1 MEAARIVLSAMWLQE
16 PGSLSSGNSTLLMI
30 FVGMV
35 AIAMVVQAIVVAVAA
50 FGAMKARKRAIE
62 IAEELRLKALPIIDK
77 VTIVAHELHPKITV
91 ITDNIV
97 DTTHVVRAKAADF
110 DSTITDINKKARA
123 QTARVD
129 EMVSSVLD
137 STAHVAATAQK
148 AVNIPVREF
157 SGLMAGLKAA
167 IDVMIGKSKR
177 SGNSHE
183 KVHYEDESIGY

>member
-35 AIAMVVQAIVVAVAA
+35 AIAMVTQAIVVIVAA
-50 FGAMKARKRAIE
+50 VGAMKVRKRAME

-77 VTIVAHELHPKITV
+77 TSIMAHELHPKITV
-91 ITDNIV
+91 ITDNFV
-97 DTTHVVRAKAADF
+97 DASQVVREKAAEF

-167 IDVMIGKSKR
+167 IDVLVGKGRR
-177 SGNSHE
+177 SGNSHG
-183 KVHYEDESIGY
+183 KVHYDDESIGY